1 MKFVQINCVINDSI
15 KLLEKALESEK
26 KYNLKKSV
34 YFFNFLFGKQHIKN
48 PYSKDV

>member
-26 KYNLKKSV
+26 KS
-34 YFFNFLFGKQHIKN
+34 II
-48 PYSKDV
+48 